1 MHIKIVDYNTSEIEK
16 VQALN
21 LIIERVYNNYF
32 NERIKY
38 KRALLDLT
46 PDLQINSQ
54 EGTVYSSYLYDIFS
68 LVEEIFLIS
77 NEIKLFVVSDVSKE
91 VEDWTGEMY
100 NRKELFF
107 GLFYNRKCSSFILN
121 HKFHKLLIPKLTEYY
136 KFFETIDHPSDDFI
150 PEHFNDFEDISQT
163 KFKLAELEFDTTSRK
178 TNLWD
183 LINHEFRSYWKF
195 NQYLSDIEYAMQWI
209 KWFYPCYVYGNNR
222 GYENIDVFSEDFVL
236 NHVPI
241 KDLENRIKNEYEY
254 TIVIDTETNGL
265 PDNYNDTWPYLSY
278 PNPVQISWS
287 IYDKDNNLV
296 EFRDYIIKQ
305 TLPISRESTLIHGIN
320 DEIAKKKGVNI
331 TVVLEELIDSLE
343 YCGEIVGHNL
353 EFDIKVLEKAYW
365 NSEIGKG
372 NDCNVGIFEKMKLN
386 QFCTMKES
394 MNYFNFHKY
403 PKLFE
408 LYTYIFKDQ
417 PVGLH
422 NSRKDIEYTYSIFR
436 WLRTSGLNRISK

>member
-1 MHIKIVDYNTSEIEK
+1 MHIKIVDYNISEIEK

-38 KRALLDLT
+38 KRASLDLT

-54 EGTVYSSYLYDIFS
+54 EGTVYSNYLYDIFS

-77 NEIKLFVVSDVSKE
+77 NEIKLFVVSDLSTQAE
-91 VEDWTGEMY
+91 LWTGEMY
-100 NRKELFF
+100 IRTELFF
-107 GLFYNRKCSSFILN
+107 GLFYNQKCSSFILN
-121 HKFHKLLIPKLTEYY
+121 HKFHKLLIPKLTEYF
-136 KFFETIDHPSDDFI
+136 KFFEIIDNAPDDLI
-150 PEHFNDFEDISQT
+150 PEHFNNFEDINET
-163 KFKLAELEFDTTSRK
+163 KLKLDGLGYDTTSRK
-178 TNLWD
+178 TNLRD
-183 LINHEFRSYWKF
+183 LINDEFISYWR
-195 NQYLSDIEYAMQWI
+195 YDEDLSDIEYAMQRL
-209 KWFYPCYVYGNNR
+209 KWLYPSYDYENNR
-222 GYENIDVFSEDFVL
+222 GYKNIDVFSEEFVL
-236 NHVPI
+236 NHVRI
-241 KDLENRIKNEYEY
+241 KDFENRIKNEYDY
-254 TIVIDTETNGL
+254 TIVIDTETDGL
-265 PDNYNDTWPYLSY
+265 PDNYNDKWPYLSY
-278 PNPVQISWS
+278 PYPVQISWS

-320 DEIAKKKGVNI
+320 DEIAQKKGVNI

-353 EFDIKVLEKAYW
+353 EFDIKVLEKAYFF
-365 NSEIGKG
+365 SEYE
-372 NDCNVGIFEKMKLN
+372 NNRDCCYGFFEKMKLN

-394 MNYFNFHKY
+394 MSYFKFNKY
-403 PKLFE
+403 PKLSE

-436 WLRTSGLNRISK
+436 WLRSSGLKGISK